1 MTSHPALDR
10 ALAVIDEHAWARCA
24 IPVRSAILTP
34 GSGSPMPRSLK
45 SPNHLRILFP
55 VWRYHPF
62 VTNTDLPV
70 DQADVIHR

>member
-1 MTSHPALDR
+1 
-10 ALAVIDEHAWARCA
+10 
-24 IPVRSAILTP
+24 
-34 GSGSPMPRSLK
+34 MPRSLK